1 MCIFGLVIN
10 KAYLPNLT
18 PIVTGFES
26 GDFSKMQ
33 LFDLIVF
40 NGVPEYFFP
49 FHKRRVKERGEK
61 SRVFVKAPH
70 DDSES
75 GKIERE

>member
-1 MCIFGLVIN
+1 
-10 KAYLPNLT
+10 
-18 PIVTGFES
+18 
-26 GDFSKMQ
+26 MQ
-33 LFDLIVF
+33 LFDFIVF